1 MTTPATAYAPV
12 NGLQMYYEIHGS
24 GGVPLVLIHG
34 AFSAIGSS
42 FSAVL
47 PGLSSTRQVIAV
59 EFQGHGHTADIDRP
73 MTMEAIAED
82 VLALLQHLGVARAD
96 VFGYSTG
103 AAIGLLM
110 AISQPEAVRKL
121 VYLSATYQLNGV
133 QPGLMDGLGEMS
145 WEMMVG
151 SPWYEEY
158 QRIAPRPEDFPRLF
172 AKKTEMDKATKDIP
186 DETFA
191 QVASPMLIALGDAD
205 LPTAEH
211 AVKMFRLR
219 GGGGF
224 GDTPAGRPST
234 SQLLII
240 PGASHVTAPSRADIL
255 VPAVTAFLDA

>member
-1 MTTPATAYAPV
+1 MTTPTTGYAPV
-12 NGLQMYYEIHGS
+12 NGLQMYYETHGT

-42 FSAVL
+42 FGAVL
-47 PGLSSTRQVIAV
+47 PGLSATRQVIAV

-82 VLALLQHLGVARAD
+82 IVALLQHLDVPRAD

-110 AISQPEAVRKL
+110 AISRPETVRRL
-121 VYLSATYQLNGV
+121 VYLSATYQLSGV
-133 QPGLMDGLGEMS
+133 QPGLMDNLGEMS

-172 AKKTEMDKATKDIP
+172 AKKTEMDKAVKDIS
-186 DETFA
+186 DEAFTA
-191 QVASPMLIALGDAD
+191 VAAPMLIALGDAD

-211 AVKMFRLR
+211 AIKMFRLR

-234 SQLLII
+234 SQLLVI
-240 PGASHVTAPSRADIL
+240 PGASHVTAPSRAEIL
-255 VPAVTAFLDA
+255 VPAVTAFLDS